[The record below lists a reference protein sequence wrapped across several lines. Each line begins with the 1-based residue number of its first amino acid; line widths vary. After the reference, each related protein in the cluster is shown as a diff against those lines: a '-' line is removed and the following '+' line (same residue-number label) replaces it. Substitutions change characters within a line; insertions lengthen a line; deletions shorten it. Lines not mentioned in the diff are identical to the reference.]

1 MAHNC
6 CSPVLQP
13 TLREEAHAAGLEI
26 KPLPTKPLGA
36 EVVGLDIIH
45 KPITPELVS
54 VVRKALLTHKVSVT
68 LCLVSG
74 PLCPG
79 DYGRGEARWL
89 SHKPQPRSWVLP
101 KPFLHVSDR
110 AVAFPGL

>member
-1 MAHNC
+1 MARNC

-26 KPLPTKPLGA
+26 KPFPEQPLGA
-36 EVVGLDIIH
+36 EVVGLDLMH

-74 PLCPG
+74 
-79 DYGRGEARWL
+79 AAM
-89 SHKPQPRSWVLP
+89 PR
-101 KPFLHVSDR
+101 
-110 AVAFPGL
+110 

>member
-1 MAHNC
+1 MARNC

-26 KPLPTKPLGA
+26 KPLLEQPLGA
-36 EVVGLDIIH
+36 EVVGLDLMH

-68 LCLVSG
+68 PCLVSG
-74 PLCPG
+74 AAMS
-79 DYGRGEARWL
+79 R
-89 SHKPQPRSWVLP
+89 
-101 KPFLHVSDR
+101 
-110 AVAFPGL
+110 